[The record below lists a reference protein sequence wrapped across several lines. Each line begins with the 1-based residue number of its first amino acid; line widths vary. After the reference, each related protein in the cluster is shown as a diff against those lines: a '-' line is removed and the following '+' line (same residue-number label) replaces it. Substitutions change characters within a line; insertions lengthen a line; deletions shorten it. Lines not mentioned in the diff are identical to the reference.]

1 MQYDSIIIGSGAG
14 GLATALCLA
23 KAGQKVLVLEQHYV
37 PGGWCHSFYL
47 DGHRF
52 SPGVH
57 YIGLLDEGESTR
69 RMYEA
74 LGVANDI
81 IFFRMNPSAYEH
93 CWIGNERFDIPAG
106 LENFSSSL
114 SKKFP
119 SEKKR
124 ITKYLDLVRKVSHQ
138 LQLIPKMKGLWD
150 NITIPFRTAQL
161 GKYGLFSLGRV
172 INWHIKDPVARQV
185 LNIQCGDHG
194 LPPSR
199 ASFPIHCAVMDHYIN
214 GGFYPMG
221 GGGGI
226 VKAFTTAIK
235 KYGGEIRVSTKV
247 KKILIQSG
255 KKRVATG
262 VMLESGEVIH
272 AKHIISNA
280 DPHKTFLDFVG
291 KEELSKKMISKLQ
304 KTKYSLTSIMLFL
317 TVDMDVKKAGI
328 DSGNIWYLNG
338 HDMDSLYNQMV
349 DDSVMDM
356 EEFPGLFISCTTLK
370 DPTSFNGRLHT
381 FEIVTFIDYKTF
393 EKYSQ
398 LEDYHSDEYISI
410 KDRIIRKIM
419 TSMEKIVPGISSRIV
434 LSELGT
440 PMTNEYYI
448 NGTRGNTYGTEKTFW
463 QVGPFAFSRKS
474 EIENLYLCGASV
486 LAHGVSGATF
496 SGVQTAASIL
506 KCRMEDLLKP
516 QQGQQLR
523 VYDAEDPATWP
534 DWVMAK
540 IEDKK
545 RRFNRSLERAKKV
558 SS

>member
-1 MQYDSIIIGSGAG
+1 MRGPECYLNSFGRAGTILYIGCLFSHPVFQMQYDSIIIGSGAG

-194 LPPSR
+194 LPPAR
-199 ASFPIHCAVMDHYIN
+199 ASASAPRAHRRRWLDA
-214 GGFYPMG
+214 GG
-221 GGGGI
+221 
-226 VKAFTTAIK
+226 
-235 KYGGEIRVSTKV
+235 RSD
-247 KKILIQSG
+247 
-255 KKRVATG
+255 G
-262 VMLESGEVIH
+262 VRSARRSSLR
-272 AKHIISNA
+272 
-280 DPHKTFLDFVG
+280 FL
-291 KEELSKKMISKLQ
+291 
-304 KTKYSLTSIMLFL
+304 
-317 TVDMDVKKAGI
+317 
-328 DSGNIWYLNG
+328 
-338 HDMDSLYNQMV
+338 
-349 DDSVMDM
+349 
-356 EEFPGLFISCTTLK
+356 
-370 DPTSFNGRLHT
+370 
-381 FEIVTFIDYKTF
+381 
-393 EKYSQ
+393 
-398 LEDYHSDEYISI
+398 
-410 KDRIIRKIM
+410 
-419 TSMEKIVPGISSRIV
+419 
-434 LSELGT
+434 
-440 PMTNEYYI
+440 
-448 NGTRGNTYGTEKTFW
+448 
-463 QVGPFAFSRKS
+463 
-474 EIENLYLCGASV
+474 
-486 LAHGVSGATF
+486 
-496 SGVQTAASIL
+496 
-506 KCRMEDLLKP
+506 
-516 QQGQQLR
+516 
-523 VYDAEDPATWP
+523 
-534 DWVMAK
+534 
-540 IEDKK
+540 
-545 RRFNRSLERAKKV
+545 
-558 SS
+558 